1 MSLRTVLIVDDSVAE
16 VANLRAIVTEAGWL
30 AITAASGRE
39 AVDRA
44 KSDKPSVILMDIV
57 MPEMDG
63 YEACRALQADP
74 TTKAIPVVM
83 VSTKNQK
90 ADQLWARMQGAKSL
104 VGKPYSKSELIDA
117 IKSAVA

>member
-1 MSLRTVLIVDDSVAE
+1 MSFRTILIVDDSSAE
-16 VANLRAIVTEAGWL
+16 IANLRAIVTEAGWA
-30 AITAASGRE
+30 AITANSGRE

-44 KSDKPSVILMDIV
+44 RNEKPSVILMDIV

-74 TTKAIPVVM
+74 ATKSIPIVM

-90 ADQLWARMQGAKSL
+90 ADHLWAKMQGARAL
-104 VGKPYSKSELIDA
+104 VGKPYSKGDIIDA
-117 IKSAVA
+117 IKAASG

>member
-1 MSLRTVLIVDDSVAE
+1 MSFRTILIVDDSSAE
-16 VANLRAIVTEAGWL
+16 IANLRAIVTEAGWA
-30 AITAASGRE
+30 AITANSGRE

-44 KSDKPSVILMDIV
+44 KSEKPHVILMDIV

-74 TTKAIPVVM
+74 ATKAIPIVM

-90 ADQLWARMQGAKSL
+90 ADQLWARMQGARSL
-104 VGKPYSKSELIDA
+104 VGKPYSKGDIIDA
-117 IKSAVA
+117 IKAASG

>member
-44 KSDKPSVILMDIV
+44 KSEKPSLILMDIV
-57 MPEMDG
+57 MPDMDG

-74 TTKAIPVVM
+74 ATKSIPIVM

-90 ADQLWARMQGAKSL
+90 ADQLWARMQGAKAL
-104 VGKPYSKSELIDA
+104 VGKPYSKAELIDTIRA
-117 IKSAVA
+117 AAG

>member
-16 VANLRAIVTEAGWL
+16 VANLRAIVTEAGWM
-30 AITAASGRE
+30 AISASSGRE

-44 KSDKPSVILMDIV
+44 KSEKPHLILLDIV

-74 TTKAIPVVM
+74 ATKAIPIVM
-83 VSTKNQK
+83 VSTKSQK
-90 ADQLWARMQGAKSL
+90 ADQLWARMQGAKAL
-104 VGKPYSKSELIDA
+104 VGKPYSKTELIDA
-117 IKSAVA
+117 IKLAAG

>member
-16 VANLRAIVTEAGWL
+16 VANLRAIVTEAGWM
-30 AITAASGRE
+30 AISAATGRE

-44 KSDKPSVILMDIV
+44 RNEKPHLILLDII

-63 YEACRALQADP
+63 YETCRTLQADP
-74 TTKAIPVVM
+74 ATKSIPIVM

-90 ADQLWARMQGAKSL
+90 ADQLWARMQGAKAL
-104 VGKPYSKSELIDA
+104 VGKPYSKAELIDA
-117 IKSAVA
+117 IKSAAG

>member
-1 MSLRTVLIVDDSVAE
+1 MSLRTVLIVDDSAAE

-44 KSDKPSVILMDIV
+44 KSEKPSVILMDIV

-63 YEACRALQADP
+63 YEACRVLQADP
-74 TTKAIPVVM
+74 STKAIPVVM

-90 ADQLWARMQGAKSL
+90 ADQLWARMQGARSL
-104 VGKPYSKSELIDA
+104 VGKPYSKAELIDA